1 MFIQDANLFHPTS
14 LLRRKM
20 IVKSLRGRDLLS
32 LRDLTAEEIL
42 GLLRLASELKKD
54 RRMFCGRL
62 GGKIVAL
69 LFEKPSTRTRVS
81 LEVAVRE
88 LGGSSIYLGFN
99 ELQLSRGE
107 PVADTAKV
115 LSSYV
120 DLIAA
125 RVRRHDDLVE
135 LAKWSDKPV
144 VNALSDLDHPLQT
157 LADLLTIWERFG
169 KLAGI
174 KIAWIGDGNN
184 VCNSTLIGASKLGL
198 HISIACPNGY
208 EPNEEYLKLAEE
220 NAVESG
226 SHIELTDDPE
236 KAVKDADVIMT
247 DTFVSMGMESER
259 EQRLKV
265 FLPRYR
271 VTEKLFEKAKPEA
284 VFMHPLPA
292 KRGEEVEES
301 VIDGERSLVWRQA
314 ENRLHTA
321 KAVLLSILG

>member
-1 MFIQDANLFHPTS
+1 
-14 LLRRKM
+14 M
-20 IVKSLRGRDLLS
+20 IVRSLRGRDFLS
-32 LRDLTAEEIL
+32 LQDVTSEEIL
-42 GLLRLASELKKD
+42 GLLKLASELKKD
-54 RRMFCGRL
+54 RKMFCGRL
-62 GGKIVAL
+62 ERRIIAL

-81 LEVAVRE
+81 LEAAVRE
-88 LGGSSIYLGFN
+88 LGGSSIYLRSD

-107 PVADTAKV
+107 AIADTARV

-125 RVRRHDDLVE
+125 RVRRHADLVE

-169 KLAGI
+169 RLAGA

-198 HISIACPNGY
+198 HVSIACPSGY
-208 EPNEEYLKLAEE
+208 EPNEEYLEWARRNAAET
-220 NAVESG
+220 G
-226 SHIELTDDPE
+226 SRIELVDDPE
-236 KAVKDADVIMT
+236 KAVEDADVIMT
-247 DTFVSMGMESER
+247 DTFVSMGMESEK
-259 EQRLKV
+259 EKRLKI

-292 KRGEEVEES
+292 RRGEEVEES
-301 VIDGERSLVWRQA
+301 VIDGERSLVWHQA